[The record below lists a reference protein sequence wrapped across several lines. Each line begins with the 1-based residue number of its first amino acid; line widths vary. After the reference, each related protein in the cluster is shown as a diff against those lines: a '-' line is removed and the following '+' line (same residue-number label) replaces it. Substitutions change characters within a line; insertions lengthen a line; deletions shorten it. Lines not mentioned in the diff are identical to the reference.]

1 MPSGLRGLAL
11 ALGLTLAAAGHALP
25 PFAEPALQSPKAL
38 GAAMLGVD
46 RAGPRLVA
54 VGERGTVLLSDDH
67 GSTWRQAAS
76 SPVRVTLTAVRFA
89 DERTGW
95 AVGHQGVIVHT
106 QDGGEHW
113 AVQLDGVRAAQLIEE
128 AARGGDERRQRTAR
142 RFVEE
147 GPDKPFFDVSF
158 ADARHGVA
166 VGAYNLAFGTA
177 NGGSTWTPIDLAEVN
192 PKARHLYAVRA
203 APGQV
208 FIAGEQ
214 GLLLKS
220 DGTGARFEA
229 LASPY
234 KGSFFGLLR
243 TRSGAL
249 IAHGLRGHAFRSI
262 DGGQKWEALTT
273 GTPTT
278 LTAAAESADG
288 AFVLLGQAGDLLRSG
303 DGGRRFDRTPA
314 PAPLP
319 AAGLAATAD
328 GHWVV
333 ATLRG
338 MRRIAQP

>member
-1 MPSGLRGLAL
+1 MSSTLRCLTL

-25 PFAEPALQSPKAL
+25 LFAEPAVQSPKAL
-38 GAAMLGVD
+38 GAAMLAVD
-46 RAGPRLVA
+46 RAGSRLVA

-76 SPVRVTLTAVRFA
+76 PVRITLTALHFA
-89 DERTGW
+89 DERAGW
-95 AVGHQGVIVHT
+95 AVGHQGVILHT

-113 AVQLDGVRAAQLIEE
+113 SVQLDGVRAAQLIEE
-128 AARGGDERRQRTAR
+128 AARDGDERRQRTAR

-147 GPDKPFFDVSF
+147 GPDKPFFDVAF

-166 VGAYNLAFGTA
+166 VGAYNLAFRTA
-177 NGGSTWTPIDLAEVN
+177 NGGSTWTPIDLSEVN
-192 PKARHLYAVRA
+192 PKARHLYAVRT

-220 DGTGARFEA
+220 DGTEARFEA

-249 IAHGLRGHAFRSI
+249 IAHGLRGHAFRSN
-262 DGGQKWEALTT
+262 DGGQKWEPLTT
-273 GTPTT
+273 GTPAT
-278 LTAAAESADG
+278 LTASAESADG
-288 AFVLLGQAGDLLRSG
+288 AVVLLGQAGDLLRSG

-314 PAPLP
+314 QPPLP
-319 AAGLAATAD
+319 AAGLVATAD